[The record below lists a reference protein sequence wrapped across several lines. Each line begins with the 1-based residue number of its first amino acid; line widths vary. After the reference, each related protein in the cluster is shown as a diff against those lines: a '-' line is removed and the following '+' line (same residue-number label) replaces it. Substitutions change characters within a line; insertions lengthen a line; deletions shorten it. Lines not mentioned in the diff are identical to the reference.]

1 MKKEFIIVITVV
13 LCIVGLFIV
22 LNGEI
27 TPDNIFSDD
36 FNYNT
41 TFINIKN
48 HPVML
53 INNTSGE
60 QTLIS
65 HSDYIGMFS

>member
-1 MKKEFIIVITVV
+1 MKKEFIIVITVI
-13 LCIVGLFIV
+13 LCITGLFIM
-22 LNGEI
+22 LNGVT

-36 FNYNT
+36 FNYNA
-41 TFINIKN
+41 TFLNIKN
-48 HPVML
+48 YPVML